1 MTDEKHI
8 IEINIRD
15 SLSGYNRATEKR
27 AETDQILNY
36 LLADKT
42 DKFLLIQGLPETG
55 QEQLIQQVFSC
66 MSDEMLN
73 RTKYLEPA
81 ASTRWNHIYSAI
93 KNALQDGYRYFFLK
107 DIADQ
112 SCYQYAA
119 PYFAEFAQNY
129 GARIVIY
136 GKNPAAMVQ
145 KVHDEEIDEK
155 TEKVRT
161 SYINYTQN
169 NALLCA
175 DSNSKQEIYLEYLKR
190 GSVLQRDITT
200 DPAKIKEYID
210 QVSSDIVSGMD
221 SEDEYDHWPEPLPEQ
236 YSSKLLANMITNS
249 IYKTVANTSYDCLTY
264 ALQQCYGNMALMKV
278 AKKIQERINTI
289 LDIPK
294 KDISDEAM
302 EKVLDGIQ
310 GETLIT
316 PAEVED
322 IFEKEMHTA
331 WSILYG
337 AMKCASLQCCRV
349 EASNYCLPKE
359 DQNMIVFQNPGV
371 LYTLAQH
378 IFHTLRTDGTVD
390 DTLSIDSE
398 KADTF
403 WQKCEDL
410 LMCRLATHNLIN
422 EIRWRL
428 DTSEHDKR
436 SIKKILILK
445 YTFFEIIYI
454 IDDDNQHEKR
464 IAVIPE
470 NQVKKMSTLSWND
483 DVCFATRRLCNSADE
498 IVICSPKDALEC
510 LGELL

>member
-1 MTDEKHI
+1 MK
-8 IEINIRD
+8 EINIGD
-15 SLSGYNRATEKR
+15 LLSGYNRATEKR

-36 LLADKT
+36 LLSNEI
-42 DKFLLIQGLPETG
+42 DKFLLVQGLPRTG
-55 QEQLIQQVFSC
+55 QEQVIQQVFSC
-66 MSDEMLN
+66 MPDEMLKQ
-73 RTKYLEPA
+73 TKCLDIMPTA
-81 ASTRWNHIYSAI
+81 RWNHVYYAI
-93 KNALQDGYRYFFLK
+93 KTGLQDGYQYFFLK

-119 PYFAEFAQNY
+119 PYFAEFVQHY
-129 GARIVIY
+129 GARIVVY
-136 GKNPAAMVQ
+136 GKNPVAMIF

-169 NALLCA
+169 NTLLCTNTDA
-175 DSNSKQEIYLEYLKR
+175 SQESYVEYLVH
-190 GSVLQRDITT
+190 GSVLQRDIAT
-200 DPAKIKEYID
+200 DPAKIREYIA
-210 QVSSDIVSGMD
+210 QVSSDIVSGME

-249 IYKTVANTSYDCLTY
+249 IYKTVANTSYDCLAY
-264 ALQQCYGNMALMKV
+264 ALQQCYGNVALMKA

-289 LDIPK
+289 LDIPR
-294 KDISDEAM
+294 KDIADEVM
-302 EKVLDGIQ
+302 EKVLDEIPS
-310 GETLIT
+310 EKLIT

-359 DQNMIVFQNPGV
+359 DQNMIVFQNPGF

-378 IFHTLRTDGTVD
+378 IFRTLRTDGTVG
-390 DTLSIDSE
+390 DTFSIDSE
-398 KADTF
+398 KSDTF

-410 LMCRLATHNLIN
+410 LLCRLATHNLIN

-428 DTSEHDKR
+428 NITEHNN
-436 SIKKILILK
+436 SSMKKIVILK
-445 YTFFEIIYI
+445 HSFWDIINI
-454 IDDDNQHEKR
+454 IDVNGRSKR

-470 NQVKKMSTLSWND
+470 KQVKKSGNLSWGD
-483 DVCFATRRLCNSADE
+483 DVCFATKKLCNDADE
-498 IVICSPKDALEC
+498 IVICTPQNAFEC
-510 LGELL
+510 LNQLL

>member
-27 AETDQILNY
+27 AETDRILNY

-129 GARIVIY
+129 GARLVIY
-136 GKNPAAMVQ
+136 GKNPTAMVQ

-249 IYKTVANTSYDCLTY
+249 IYKTVANTSYDCLAY
-264 ALQQCYGNMALMKV
+264 ALQQCYGNVALMKA

-302 EKVLDGIQ
+302 EKVLDEIPS
-310 GETLIT
+310 EKLIT
-316 PAEVED
+316 PAEIENRVKKE
-322 IFEKEMHTA
+322 IFFDRSQVN
-331 WSILYG
+331 W
-337 AMKCASLQCCRV
+337 AMRCATLQFCNI
-349 EASNYCLPKE
+349 EATTYNLPQEGKK
-359 DQNMIVFQNPGV
+359 MVVFQNPGF
-371 LYTLAQH
+371 LHTLAQH
-378 IFHTLRTDGTVD
+378 IFHTLRKDGTVD
-390 DTLSIDSE
+390 DMLSANLQKTDI
-398 KADTF
+398 F
-403 WQKCEDL
+403 WKKCDEL

-422 EIRWRL
+422 ETRWRL
-428 DTSEHDKR
+428 NTTEHNNL
-436 SIKKILILK
+436 SMKKIVILK
-445 YTFFEIIYI
+445 HSFWDIINI
-454 IDDDNQHEKR
+454 IDVNGRAKR

-470 NQVKKMSTLSWND
+470 NQLKKSGDLSWND
-483 DVCFATRRLCNSADE
+483 NVCFATKKLCNDADE
-498 IVICSPKDALEC
+498 IVICTPENTFEC
-510 LGELL
+510 LNQLL

>member
-27 AETDQILNY
+27 AETDRILNY

-73 RTKYLEPA
+73 RTKCLEPA

-129 GARIVIY
+129 GARLVIY
-136 GKNPAAMVQ
+136 GKNPTAMVQ

-190 GSVLQRDITT
+190 GSVLQRNIAADRERIR
-200 DPAKIKEYID
+200 EYID
-210 QVSSDIVSGMD
+210 LVANDIVSGMD
-221 SEDEYDHWPEPLPEQ
+221 SEDEYDHWSEPLPQQ
-236 YSSKLLANMITNS
+236 YSTEHLKNMITNQ
-249 IYKTVANTSYDCLTY
+249 IFQTVANTAYDCLSY
-264 ALQQCYGNMALMKV
+264 GLQQCYGNTVLMKI
-278 AKKIQERINTI
+278 AKKLRERINAI

-294 KDISDEAM
+294 TDIADEVM
-302 EKVLDGIQ
+302 ENVLSEICSGK
-310 GETLIT
+310 LIT
-316 PAEVED
+316 PAEIGNMGKKKVSFVQSQVNWAMRCATLQFCNVDATTYNLPDED
-322 IFEKEMHTA
+322 N
-331 WSILYG
+331 S
-337 AMKCASLQCCRV
+337 
-349 EASNYCLPKE
+349 
-359 DQNMIVFQNPGV
+359 MIAFQNTGF
-371 LYTLAQH
+371 LHTLAQH
-378 IFHTLRTDGTVD
+378 IFCTFRTDGTVD

-398 KADTF
+398 KADIF
-403 WQKCEDL
+403 WQKCDEL
-410 LMCRLATHNLIN
+410 LLCRLATHNLIN
-422 EIRWRL
+422 EIRWME
-428 DTSEHDKR
+428 DISEQDNH
-436 SIKKILILK
+436 SIKKIVILK
-445 YTFFEIIYI
+445 HTFFEIVYI
-454 IDDDNQHEKR
+454 IDDDQHAKR

>member
-8 IEINIRD
+8 IEITIKA
-15 SLSGYNRATEKR
+15 LISGYDRKLGKR
-27 AETDQILNY
+27 AEANQILNH
-36 LLADKT
+36 LLSSEA
-42 DKFLLIQGLPETG
+42 DKFLLVQGLPRTG
-55 QEQLIQQVFSC
+55 QEQVIQQVFSC

-73 RTKYLEPA
+73 RTKCLEPA

-112 SCYQYAA
+112 ACYQYVA
-119 PYFAEFAQNY
+119 PYFTELIQHY
-129 GARIVIY
+129 GIKIVVY
-136 GKNPAAMVQ
+136 GKNPTAMIF

-155 TEKVRT
+155 TEKIQT
-161 SYINYTQN
+161 SYIGYAQN
-169 NALLCA
+169 NTLLCA
-175 DSNSKQEIYLEYLKR
+175 NTDASQESYVEYLKR
-190 GSVLQRDITT
+190 GSVLQRNIAA
-200 DPAKIKEYID
+200 DPAKIREYID

-264 ALQQCYGNMALMKV
+264 ALQQCYGNVALMKA
-278 AKKIQERINTI
+278 AKKLRERINAI

-294 KDISDEAM
+294 TNIADEVM
-302 EKVLDGIQ
+302 EKILDEIH

-316 PAEVED
+316 PAEIKNRVK
-322 IFEKEMHTA
+322 KEISFVQSQVN
-331 WSILYG
+331 W
-337 AMKCASLQCCRV
+337 AMRCATLQFCNV
-349 EASNYCLPKE
+349 EATTYNLPQEGKK
-359 DQNMIVFQNPGV
+359 MVVFQNPRF
-371 LYTLAQH
+371 LHTLAQH
-378 IFHTLRTDGTVD
+378 IFCTFRTDGTVD

-398 KADTF
+398 KADIF
-403 WQKCEDL
+403 WQKCDEL
-410 LMCRLATHNLIN
+410 LLCRLATHNLIN
-422 EIRWRL
+422 EIRWME
-428 DTSEHDKR
+428 DISEQDNH
-436 SIKKILILK
+436 SIKKIVILK
-445 YTFFEIIYI
+445 HTFFEIVYI
-454 IDDDNQHEKR
+454 IDDDQHAKR

>member
-1 MTDEKHI
+1 MK
-8 IEINIRD
+8 EINIGD
-15 SLSGYNRATEKR
+15 LLSGYNRATEKR
-27 AETDQILNY
+27 AETDWILNY

-42 DKFLLIQGLPETG
+42 DKLLLVQGLHGTG
-55 QEQLIQQVFSC
+55 QEQLILQAFSC

-73 RTKYLEPA
+73 RTKCLEPA

-112 SCYQYAA
+112 ACYQYVA
-119 PYFAEFAQNY
+119 PYFTELIQHY
-129 GARIVIY
+129 GIKIVVY
-136 GKNPAAMVQ
+136 GKNPTAMIF

-169 NALLCA
+169 NTLLCTNTDA
-175 DSNSKQEIYLEYLKR
+175 SQESYVEYLVH
-190 GSVLQRDITT
+190 GSVLQRDIAT

-264 ALQQCYGNMALMKV
+264 ALQQCYGNVALMKA
-278 AKKIQERINTI
+278 AKKLRERINAI

-294 KDISDEAM
+294 TNIADEVM
-302 EKVLDGIQ
+302 EKILEEIH

-316 PAEVED
+316 PAEIKNRVK
-322 IFEKEMHTA
+322 KEISFVQSQVN
-331 WSILYG
+331 W
-337 AMKCASLQCCRV
+337 AMRCATLQFCNV
-349 EASNYCLPKE
+349 DATTYNLLKE
-359 DQNMIVFQNPGV
+359 DKNMIAFQNTSF

-378 IFHTLRTDGTVD
+378 IFCTFRTDRTD
-390 DTLSIDSE
+390 DDVLSNDSE
-398 KADTF
+398 KADVF
-403 WQKCEDL
+403 WQKCNEL

-428 DTSEHDKR
+428 DTSEHDNR
-436 SIKKILILK
+436 SIKKIVILK
-445 YTFFEIIYI
+445 HTFFEIVYI
-454 IDDDNQHEKR
+454 IDDDQHAKR

>member
-1 MTDEKHI
+1 MTNEKYMK
-8 IEINIRD
+8 EINIGD
-15 SLSGYNRATEKR
+15 LLSGYNRATEKR

-36 LLADKT
+36 LLSNEI
-42 DKFLLIQGLPETG
+42 DKFLLVQGLPRTG
-55 QEQLIQQVFSC
+55 QEQVIQQVFSC
-66 MSDEMLN
+66 MPDEMLKQ
-73 RTKYLEPA
+73 TKCLDIMPTA
-81 ASTRWNHIYSAI
+81 RWNHVYYAI
-93 KNALQDGYRYFFLK
+93 KTGLQDGYQYFFLK

-119 PYFAEFAQNY
+119 PYFAEFVQHY
-129 GARIVIY
+129 GARIVVY
-136 GKNPAAMVQ
+136 GKNPVAMIF

-169 NALLCA
+169 NTLLCTNTDA
-175 DSNSKQEIYLEYLKR
+175 SQESYVEYLVH
-190 GSVLQRDITT
+190 GSVLQRDIAT
-200 DPAKIKEYID
+200 DPAKIREYIA
-210 QVSSDIVSGMD
+210 QVSSDIVSGME

-249 IYKTVANTSYDCLTY
+249 IYKTVANTSYDCLAY
-264 ALQQCYGNMALMKV
+264 ALQQCYGNVALMKA

-289 LDIPK
+289 LDIPR
-294 KDISDEAM
+294 KDIADEVM
-302 EKVLDGIQ
+302 EKVLDEIPS
-310 GETLIT
+310 EKLIT

-359 DQNMIVFQNPGV
+359 DQNMIVFQNPGF

-378 IFHTLRTDGTVD
+378 IFRTLRTDGTVG
-390 DTLSIDSE
+390 DTFSIDSE
-398 KADTF
+398 KSDTF

-410 LMCRLATHNLIN
+410 LLCRLATHNLIN

-428 DTSEHDKR
+428 NITEHNN
-436 SIKKILILK
+436 SSMKKIVILK
-445 YTFFEIIYI
+445 HSFWDIINI
-454 IDDDNQHEKR
+454 IDVNGRSKR

-470 NQVKKMSTLSWND
+470 KQVKKSGNLSWGD
-483 DVCFATRRLCNSADE
+483 DVCFATKKLCNDADE
-498 IVICSPKDALEC
+498 IVICTPQNAFEC
-510 LGELL
+510 LNQLL

>member
-1 MTDEKHI
+1 MTDEKYMK
-8 IEINIRD
+8 EINIKA
-15 SLSGYNRATEKR
+15 LISGYDRKLGER
-27 AETDQILNY
+27 AEVNQILNY
-36 LLADKT
+36 LLSSEA
-42 DKFLLIQGLPETG
+42 DKFLLVQGLPGTG

-73 RTKYLEPA
+73 RAKCLEPT
-81 ASTRWNHIYSAI
+81 ASTQWNHVYYTI
-93 KNALQDGYRYFFLK
+93 KVALQDGYQYFFLK

-129 GARIVIY
+129 GARVVIY
-136 GKNPAAMVQ
+136 GKNPTAMVQ

-155 TEKVRT
+155 AEKVRT

-221 SEDEYDHWPEPLPEQ
+221 SEDEYDHWPEPLSEQ

-249 IYKTVANTSYDCLTY
+249 IYKTVANTSYDCLAY
-264 ALQQCYGNMALMKV
+264 ALQQCYGNVALMKA

-359 DQNMIVFQNPGV
+359 DQNMIAFQNSGF

-378 IFHTLRTDGTVD
+378 IFHTLRKDGTVD
-390 DTLSIDSE
+390 YTLSIDSE

-410 LMCRLATHNLIN
+410 LLCRLATHNLIN

-428 DTSEHDKR
+428 DTFEHDTR

-445 YTFFEIIYI
+445 HTFFEIIYI
-454 IDDDNQHEKR
+454 IDDDQHAKR
-464 IAVIPE
+464 IAIIPE
-470 NQVKKMSTLSWND
+470 NQLKKSGDLSWND
-483 DVCFATRRLCNSADE
+483 DVCFVTKKLCNDADE
-498 IVICSPKDALEC
+498 IVICTPKDAFEC
-510 LGELL
+510 LNQLL

>member
-1 MTDEKHI
+1 MADEKHI

-15 SLSGYNRATEKR
+15 LLSGYDRNTGQR

-36 LLADKT
+36 LLSSEA
-42 DKFLLIQGLPETG
+42 DKFLLVQGLPRTG

-73 RTKYLEPA
+73 RTKCLEST
-81 ASTRWNHIYSAI
+81 ASTRWNHVYYTIE
-93 KNALQDGYRYFFLK
+93 NALQDGYQYFFLK
-107 DIADQ
+107 GIADQ
-112 SCYQYAA
+112 TCYQYITS
-119 PYFAEFAQNY
+119 YFAEFVQHY
-129 GARIVIY
+129 GARIVVY
-136 GKNPAAMVQ
+136 GKNPVAMIF

-200 DPAKIKEYID
+200 DSVKIKEYID

-221 SEDEYDHWPEPLPEQ
+221 SEDEYDHWSEPLPEQ

-264 ALQQCYGNMALMKV
+264 ALQQCYGNVALMKA

-302 EKVLDGIQ
+302 EKILDGIH

-331 WSILYG
+331 RSILYG
-337 AMKCASLQCCRV
+337 AMKCATLQCCHV
-349 EASNYCLPKE
+349 ETSNYCLPKE
-359 DQNMIVFQNPGV
+359 DQNMIAFQNPGF

-378 IFHTLRTDGTVD
+378 LFRTLRKDGTVG
-390 DTLSIDSE
+390 DTFSIDSE
-398 KADTF
+398 KSDTF

-410 LMCRLATHNLIN
+410 LLCRLATHNLIN

-428 DTSEHDKR
+428 NITEHNN
-436 SIKKILILK
+436 SSMKKIVILK
-445 YTFFEIIYI
+445 HSFWDIINI
-454 IDDDNQHEKR
+454 IDVNGRSKR

-470 NQVKKMSTLSWND
+470 KQVKKSGNLSWGD
-483 DVCFATRRLCNSADE
+483 DVCFATKKLCNDADE
-498 IVICSPKDALEC
+498 IVICTPQNAFEC
-510 LGELL
+510 LNQLL